1 MAINF
6 LDGGGVTAMLS
17 GVPAWDTTSNQYR
30 LMTHFYQYFGILLGC
45 DAATFPAYTGSSSQ
59 AAVHRYMDLKAP
71 EMHYFI
77 HNIYDAALTLG
88 VEGPDLITHVG
99 DAISI
104 GVGLDNIFN
113 KKCSPAQKIAPYQPS
128 EPQGMCHDNA

>member
-1 MAINF
+1 MDIPSDPP
-6 LDGGGVTAMLS
+6 L
-17 GVPAWDTTSNQYR
+17 R

-45 DAATFPAYTGSSSQ
+45 NEPSFRKYTGNPSQ
-59 AAVHRYMDLKAP
+59 AAAHRYMDLKAP

-88 VEGPDLITHVG
+88 VEGPDLVTHVG

-113 KKCSPAQKIAPYQPS
+113 KKCSPPQKVAAYQPS
-128 EPQGMCHDNA
+128 EPQSMCHDNA